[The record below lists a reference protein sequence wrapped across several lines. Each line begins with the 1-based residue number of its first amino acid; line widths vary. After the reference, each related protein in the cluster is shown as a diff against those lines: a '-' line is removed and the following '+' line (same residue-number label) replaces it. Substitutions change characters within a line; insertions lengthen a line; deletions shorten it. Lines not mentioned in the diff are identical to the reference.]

1 MHLVLALICGVFVSI
16 ETLLLKS
23 KIYIQA
29 DFNCKQIRIKQ
40 TSHGELWKIIYI
52 VNHNFR
58 HFKNLKPRTPK
69 FLLILT

>member
-1 MHLVLALICGVFVSI
+1 MHLVLALICRVFVSI

-40 TSHGELWKIIYI
+40 TSHGELFYI

-69 FLLILT
+69 VLLILT